1 MEFWDRYGSRNM
13 KAIWTKKSERITW
26 RRIWFETLVYLNDI
40 GKITDEQLEEARKF
54 VFKVDLDLSDQFE
67 KLIKHDLVSELR
79 VFQSQCPSVAEWIH
93 KGLTSADI
101 KDNTEI
107 LLQKRALR
115 IILHLLNVIR
125 DRLDVV
131 IDEQKDK
138 KTLGWT
144 HLQPA
149 RDIYLGHR
157 LLTYR
162 NALVDHEYRLST
174 LELKAK
180 GIKGPV
186 GNEEFVAEKLGINI
200 EDVTFLNIH
209 LAIEFNWRCHKITGQ
224 TYPRIQDY
232 TLLSELA
239 GLAATLHKMA
249 LDFRLMQSQGIY
261 QEPFS
266 ELQIGSS
273 AMPNKQNPILNEK
286 ICSLARIVLG
296 NTTVAWENAANNMLE
311 RTLDDSA
318 NRRLILP
325 TSFLAAEEMLI
336 SMERVLDGTFS

>member
-26 RRIWFETLVYLNDI
+26 RRIWFEVLSYLYTI
-40 GKITDEQLEEARKF
+40 GILSIEEIEEAEKSM
-54 VFKVDLDLSDQFE
+54 FKVDLGLSDE
-67 KLIKHDLVSELR
+67 MEEIVKHDLVAELR
-79 VFQSQCPSVAEWIH
+79 VYQSQCPSVAWWIH

-101 KDNTEI
+101 KDNADI
-107 LLQKRALR
+107 IHQKRALK
-115 IILHLLNVIR
+115 IILHLLNLVR
-125 DRLDVV
+125 DKLDVV
-131 IDEQKDK
+131 IEEQKDR
-138 KTLGWT
+138 KTLGYT

-149 RDIYLGHR
+149 REIYLAHR

-162 NALVDHEYRLST
+162 NSLVEHETRLAK

-180 GIKGPV
+180 GIGGPV
-186 GNEEFVAEKLGINI
+186 GNQEFVAHELGIEV
-200 EDVTFLNIH
+200 EDIIRLNIY
-209 LAIEFNWRCHKITGQ
+209 LSIVFGWRIPPVTGQ

-239 GLAATLHKMA
+239 GLAATLHKVA

-266 ELQIGSS
+266 ELQVGSS
-273 AMPNKQNPILNEK
+273 AMPEKQNPILSEK
-286 ICSLARIVLG
+286 ICSLSRIVLG
-296 NTTVAWENAANNMLE
+296 NSIVAWENAANNMLE